1 MAHSSVVDENRFD
14 YRRLRQVLG
23 LESLIDI
30 HIGMVRPRFIV
41 QRILD
46 ELERGN
52 TDGIEG
58 FVIGTTGI
66 AQADG

>member
-58 FVIGTTGI
+58 FVIGTAGI